1 MVIDCA
7 PLLFLDVAGMATLKD
22 LRRDYRALDT
32 LRKGGFLGEEQGAE
46 NELLFPS
53 VHSAVEAA
61 CARREELLAADSAL

>member
-1 MVIDCA
+1 M
-7 PLLFLDVAGMATLKD
+7 
-22 LRRDYRALDT
+22 RDT